1 MPRQEHLP
9 QASGAVPCWR
19 GLQRARARLA
29 ALIRRAG
36 LLVAC
41 LFVFTAAHGAPTD
54 AATPLSRSFDQV
66 EAVRSDWNA
75 TSPPSGGWTTV
86 TLPDNWATRWPGF
99 DGVVWYRLRWTEAA
113 DVSQV
118 QPLGLMV
125 EYVNMAGAMYLNGSL
140 IGRDTHLAEPL
151 SRSWNM
157 PRHWLLDAPL
167 LRPGTNELLVRVSG
181 MSAYQPGLG
190 AVSRGEPALVK
201 STFRQ
206 INVMQRTLQLVG
218 IGLTLVMGIVYGML
232 WLLRRA
238 EVSYGWFSLFS
249 LLWVLFSYNF
259 VAVEAWPFASTDAF
273 QRANHVTLLASLT
286 SFFLFALHFCDL
298 AGRRLQ
304 WSILAVGGAC
314 IATLILAPQA
324 LQEPVRSAT
333 VLGTLAIYLGGCAL
347 IVRHAFRSRRM
358 EVAVLALCLMLPVVA
373 AAHDTLVFLQWLPG
387 NRYYA
392 PLSAS
397 ATLLGI
403 SFALTWRMVKGL
415 RLVENF
421 NAELRQR
428 VDEAT
433 RRLADGL
440 SRQHAAELVQTRLT
454 ERLSL
459 VRDLHDGL
467 GMTLSSHI
475 HTLGN
480 REGEVD
486 GVALWALKE
495 VNDDLRLIIESS
507 AFDDTD
513 ELAERLVPVRHR
525 STRLLEAA
533 NIECHWSLEGLETC
547 QLTGKRGLDFL
558 RVLQEALANV
568 LKHSCATR
576 VDIRIDARQGQLA
589 LSIRDNGQGF
599 APDAASRSSAGMG
612 LKNMH
617 ARAARLGGT
626 LDIRSGTSGT
636 TMELRC
642 PIEAAVVA

>member
-1 MPRQEHLP
+1 M
-9 QASGAVPCWR
+9 G
-19 GLQRARARLA
+19 
-29 ALIRRAG
+29 
-36 LLVAC
+36 
-41 LFVFTAAHGAPTD
+41 
-54 AATPLSRSFDQV
+54 QV
-66 EAVRSDWNA
+66 EAARSDWNA
-75 TSPPSGGWTTV
+75 SSPPSDGWTAV
-86 TLPDNWATRWPGF
+86 SLPDNWATRWPGF
-99 DGVVWYRLRWTEAA
+99 DGVVWYRLRWTEPA
-113 DVSQV
+113 DASPLR
-118 QPLGLMV
+118 PLGLMI
-125 EYVNMAGAMYLNGSL
+125 EYVNMAGAVFLNGSL
-140 IGRDTHLAEPL
+140 IGRDDHLTEPL
-151 SRSWNM
+151 SRSWNL

-167 LRPGTNELLVRVSG
+167 LRPGANELLVRVSG
-181 MSAYQPGLG
+181 VAAYQPGLG
-190 AVSRGEPALVK
+190 LVTRGEPLLVK
-201 STFRQ
+201 AAFQQ

-218 IGLTLVMGIVYGML
+218 IGLTLVMGVVYGML

-249 LLWVLFSYNF
+249 LLWVLFTYNF
-259 VAVEAWPFASTDAF
+259 VAVEPWPFASTDAF
-273 QRANHVTLLASLT
+273 QRANHIALLSSLT
-286 SFFLFALHFCDL
+286 CFFLFSLNFCDL
-298 AGRRLQ
+298 AGRRRQ
-304 WSILAVGGAC
+304 RSILAAGSAC
-314 IATLILAPQA
+314 IAALMLAPQA
-324 LQEPVRSAT
+324 LQEPLRSAT

-358 EVAVLALCLMLPVVA
+358 EVGVLALCLMLPVVA
-373 AAHDTLVFLQWLPG
+373 AAHDTLVFHQWLPG

-403 SFALTWRMVKGL
+403 SFALSWRMVKGL
-415 RLVENF
+415 QLVENF

-440 SRQHAAELVQTRLT
+440 SQQHAAELIQTRLT

-480 REGEVD
+480 REGHVD

-513 ELAERLVPVRHR
+513 ELAERLVPLRHR

-533 NIECHWSLEGLETC
+533 NIECHWSLEGLKTC
-547 QLTGKRGLDFL
+547 RLAGKRGLDFL

-568 LKHSCATR
+568 LKHSRATR
-576 VDIRIDARQGQLA
+576 VDILIKVTQGQLV

-599 APDAASRSSAGMG
+599 AHDAASSSGGMG
-612 LKNMH
+612 LQNMH
-617 ARAARLGGT
+617 ARAARLGGS
-626 LDIRSGTSGT
+626 LEIRCGGTGT
-636 TMELRC
+636 TLEMRC
-642 PIEAAVVA
+642 PIDAAVAA